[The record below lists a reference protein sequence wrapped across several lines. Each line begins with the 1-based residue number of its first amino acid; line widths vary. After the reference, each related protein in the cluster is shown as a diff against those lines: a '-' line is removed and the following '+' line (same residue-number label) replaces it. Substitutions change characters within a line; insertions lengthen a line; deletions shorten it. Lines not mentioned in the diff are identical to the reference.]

1 MVKNPPVHA
10 GDIDLIPGLGRCLG
24 GRHGNPLQYYCLE
37 NPLDREA
44 WYVTAHRVAK
54 SRTRLKQLSTHVQTA
69 GHECLSIPFFD
80 GPFSHLSFFLLIT
93 FFVVSFIMPLAFSK
107 CKFPYFK
114 KEYFQCHHWSFLSEP
129 GALNESFVCH
139 H

>member
-1 MVKNPPVHA
+1 MIQHVPGDSVVKNPPVHA

-93 FFVVSFIMPLAFSK
+93 FFCLVLYNASG
-107 CKFPYFK
+107 
-114 KEYFQCHHWSFLSEP
+114 FQQMQISLF
-129 GALNESFVCH
+129 
-139 H
+139 